1 MFVSQVQNMGSL
13 TASVAINI
21 LEQLAVEGEWS
32 PGGRDWLVVQVVL
45 VLYSQPKGV
54 KQKYIRC
61 ISGLVV
67 YGQYI
72 YTTAVVR

>member
-45 VLYSQPKGV
+45 DYLH
-54 KQKYIRC
+54 RD
-61 ISGLVV
+61 
-67 YGQYI
+67 
-72 YTTAVVR
+72 